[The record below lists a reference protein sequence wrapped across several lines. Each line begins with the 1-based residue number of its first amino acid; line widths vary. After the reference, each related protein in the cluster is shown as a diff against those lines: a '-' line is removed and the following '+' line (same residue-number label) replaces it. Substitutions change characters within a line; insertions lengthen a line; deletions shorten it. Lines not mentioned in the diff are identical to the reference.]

1 MTYITTFR
9 HALRGALVPALVAIA
24 LSQGGTALAQDDPG
38 HFSVE
43 VSGEGSDVIF
53 IPGLSTPRDVW
64 DATAEHLGEGYRIHL
79 VQVRG
84 FGEHAGA
91 NAEGPILQPM
101 VGELATYIE
110 EHELEHPAL
119 VGHSLG
125 GLISLMLAAEH
136 PDMPGKLLVVDA
148 LPWFG
153 AIFGN
158 GAASVETMESQA
170 AMMRDMLKAQ
180 AGTPMPPQALAATAR
195 SQALEEESREAVAS
209 YIARAD
215 PRVTGQL
222 LYEDITTDMREDVAL
237 ITAPITVLVPFAPPA
252 VTEESALQLYSG
264 EYAAAQDV
272 TIRTVGP
279 AGHFLMLDQK
289 EAFLAELDAF
299 LER

>member
-1 MTYITTFR
+1 MSYITKLRDTLRAAIAPTF
-9 HALRGALVPALVAIA
+9 LAIA
-24 LSQGGTALAQDDPG
+24 LSQGAPALAQDGPE

-43 VSGEGSDVIF
+43 VSGEGHDVIF

-84 FGEHAGA
+84 FGEPSGA

-110 EHELEHPAL
+110 EHGLEHPAL

-136 PDMPGKLLVVDA
+136 PDTPGKLLVVDA

-180 AGTPMPPQALAATAR
+180 ASTPMPPQALAATAR
-195 SQALEEESREAVAS
+195 GQALEDESREAVAG
-209 YIARAD
+209 YIAQAD

-222 LYEDITTDMREDVAL
+222 LYEDITTDMREDVAR

-252 VTEESALQLYSG
+252 LTEESARQLYSG
-264 EYAAAQDV
+264 EYAAAEDV

-299 LER
+299 LDR